1 MREKWT
7 HRVRESGRVAAGPFA
22 VVACDDDGDDVI
34 RPGRAGRDPPSPL
47 VARRRLPP
55 AARRCLCHCA
65 IMHAA
70 TEPRVQEAALRG
82 VALPRRRRG
91 GRGFDS
97 RGRRGS
103 LASWPGALT
112 GGVPAADGGGD
123 RRRVRAPE
131 AGEGGDRVSLDL
143 LAPDDPF
150 TLVFSHHAHPIAR
163 VSERPPP
170 VFLSPRSDRPSR
182 RRRTRESVG
191 DEVSGCAGGGARSCC
206 VLSRSAHLSSRRCAR
221 RVLDGRASKTSSACG

>member
-1 MREKWT
+1 MTSGGLKADCVKSFPSFDSRHCSGLGFIRWTTYKMREKWT

-22 VVACDDDGDDVI
+22 LSVACDDDGDDVI

-65 IMHAA
+65 IIEPAP
-70 TEPRVQEAALRG
+70 EPRVQEAALRG
-82 VALPRRRRG
+82 DALPRRRRG

-97 RGRRGS
+97 RPRRGS

-131 AGEGGDRVSLDL
+131 AGEGGDRVSLIDCWL
-143 LAPDDPF
+143 RM
-150 TLVFSHHAHPIAR
+150 T
-163 VSERPPP
+163 
-170 VFLSPRSDRPSR
+170 RSRM
-182 RRRTRESVG
+182 
-191 DEVSGCAGGGARSCC
+191 
-206 VLSRSAHLSSRRCAR
+206 
-221 RVLDGRASKTSSACG
+221 